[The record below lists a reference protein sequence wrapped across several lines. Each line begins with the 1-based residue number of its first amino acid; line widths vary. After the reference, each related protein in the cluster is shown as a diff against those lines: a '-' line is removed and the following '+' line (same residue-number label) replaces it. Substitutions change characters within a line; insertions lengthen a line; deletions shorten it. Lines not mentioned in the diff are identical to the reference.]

1 MAVPFLYG
9 PYAHVTAT
17 GALPPGTEWHWWF
30 GPWPWYADAV
40 AVTAHPIALEGADRM
55 MEVTRVWSHATPTG
69 DRFIE
74 CIVRNVGPDAANYA
88 VWVGGVAP

>member
-1 MAVPFLYG
+1 
-9 PYAHVTAT
+9 
-17 GALPPGTEWHWWF
+17 
-30 GPWPWYADAV
+30 
-40 AVTAHPIALEGADRM
+40 M

-69 DRFIE
+69 DRFID